1 MATLVENKKAS
12 FDYEFLETFE
22 TGIELLGFEVKSLRS
37 KRASLL
43 GAHVIVR
50 GGEVYVVG
58 MKIDPYQPKNTLD
71 SYDPLRT
78 RKLLLSKKEIFSFS
92 KHDAMKGLTLIPIS
106 VYTKGP
112 KIKVSVALARGK
124 KIFDKR
130 DTIRKRDSDRD
141 IRREIKSER

>member
-22 TGIELLGFEVKSLRS
+22 TGIELLGFEVKSLRN

-58 MKIDPYQPKNTLD
+58 MKIDPYQPKNTID
-71 SYDPLRT
+71 TYDPLRT
-78 RKLLLSKKEIFSFS
+78 RKLLLSKKEIFLLS
-92 KHDAMKGLTLIPIS
+92 KKDAMKGLTLIPVS

-112 KIKVSVALARGK
+112 KVKIAVVLARGK
-124 KIFDKR
+124 KAFDKR
-130 DTIRKRDSDRD
+130 DTIKKRDSDRD
-141 IRREIKSER
+141 IRREMKLER